1 LNITEG
7 DTMVVKV
14 GLIGLGFMGKM
25 HFETYRK
32 IPGARVTA
40 LCDID
45 PRKRAGD
52 WGSISAN
59 IGAGG
64 GRYDLSGYRIYAG
77 IDDLVVDRDVDVV
90 DITLPTYLHA
100 ETALKALGAGKHV
113 ICEKPMARTSAEA
126 ARMAA
131 AAKASRRKLF
141 VAQCIRYWPAYAA
154 ARRLIQG
161 GTLGRVRSAAFRRLA
176 ATPLGSWRNWLQ
188 DPALSGLC
196 ALDMHIHD
204 ADFVLHAFG
213 RPKAVTSR
221 GAGFSRGRLDHI
233 VTAYEYGDGAL
244 VTAEG
249 SWMYAPPFGFEMT
262 FLVALERAT
271 LALGRDG
278 ALRLLPKRGQPRT
291 LKVPAGDGY
300 LLELRDFIGCLAKG
314 KESEV
319 VTPASAAASV
329 RLVELEMESALK
341 GRTVPVRL

>member
-1 LNITEG
+1 VNITEG

-40 LCDID
+40 LCDGD

-52 WGSISAN
+52 WSAVSAN
-59 IGAGG
+59 IGSGG
-64 GRYDLSGYRIYAG
+64 GRYDLSGYRVHA
-77 IDDLVVDRDVDVV
+77 DAADLIADPDVDVV

-100 ETALKALGAGKHV
+100 GVALRALEAGKHV
-113 ICEKPMARTSAEA
+113 ICEKPMARTGADA
-126 ARMAA
+126 LKMAA
-131 AAKASRRKLF
+131 AAKAARRKLF
-141 VAQCIRYWPAYAA
+141 IGQCIRYWPAYAV
-154 ARRLIQG
+154 ARRIIQG
-161 GTLGRVRSAAFRRLA
+161 GALGRVQSAAFRRLA

-196 ALDMHIHD
+196 ALDLHIHD
-204 ADFVLHAFG
+204 ADFVLYTFG

-233 VTAYEYGDGAL
+233 ATTYEYGDGAL

-300 LLELRDFIGCLAKG
+300 LLELRDFIGCLARG
-314 KESEV
+314 KDSEV

-329 RLVELEMESALK
+329 RLVEAEVESALR
-341 GRTVPVRL
+341 GRTVPVRA